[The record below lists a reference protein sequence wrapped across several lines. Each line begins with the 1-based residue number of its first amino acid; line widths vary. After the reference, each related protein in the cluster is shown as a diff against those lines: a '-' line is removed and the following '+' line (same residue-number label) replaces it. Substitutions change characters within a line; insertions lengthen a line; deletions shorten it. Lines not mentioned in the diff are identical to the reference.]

1 MTVTPKQLENLKKG
15 RGFDK
20 RTTEEVQRIA
30 RKGGV
35 NSGESRNL
43 KTEFK
48 AATLKHLLSEVQDP
62 KKRTM
67 LNKAGLPTTYLGLL
81 ILNSSAKAG
90 FNGGM
95 FESFFKAAG
104 ILDQDSTNINVNN
117 TPIIIGG
124 ENELK

>member
-1 MTVTPKQLENLKKG
+1 
-15 RGFDK
+15 
-20 RTTEEVQRIA
+20 
-30 RKGGV
+30 
-35 NSGESRNL
+35 
-43 KTEFK
+43 
-48 AATLKHLLSEVQDP
+48 
-62 KKRTM
+62 M

-95 FESFFKAAG
+95 FESFCKAAG